1 MDNKCVGKNL
11 EGIEF
16 LQGENNSAVRVGV
29 CILDTTNKG
38 IISSGWSAL
47 QFGKIIDG
55 ICGIAHQPAEFVI
68 AGLVKYQHAASL
80 EKAILEKSKWYEV
93 HALPLSSL
101 IASETCQS
109 SALREIVFGFWAF
122 FSQGDQYTNYLEVKE
137 ALLQPMNTFC
147 VDEEEFD
154 VVAMAKAHFV
164 HHSIK
169 CVCVKED
176 DQVIDIFSLGYGTKE
191 ALLLQR
197 KVISVAC
204 TSDQMTDLESLCHS
218 TLEEDINLRRWAG
231 LESRENDGVSIPH
244 NDSNKEMG
252 EEEVEEPLDAS
263 ADDILKNL
271 QNSG

>member
-1 MDNKCVGKNL
+1 M
-11 EGIEF
+11 
-16 LQGENNSAVRVGV
+16 
-29 CILDTTNKG
+29 
-38 IISSGWSAL
+38 
-47 QFGKIIDG
+47 
-55 ICGIAHQPAEFVI
+55 I
-68 AGLVKYQHAASL
+68 AGLVKYQHVASL
-80 EKAILEKSKWYEV
+80 EKAISKKAQWYKV

-109 SALREIVFGFWAF
+109 SALCEIVFGFWAF

-137 ALLQPMNTFC
+137 SLLQPMNTFC

-252 EEEVEEPLDAS
+252 EEEVKEPLDAS
-263 ADDILKNL
+263 ADDILNNL
-271 QNSG
+271 QNLG